1 MAKFT
6 AEDRQYISEKMS
18 DDVSRLGKLYK
29 AFKGEYEEM
38 SVPHGMVDDQ
48 VREGWEIVDIKK
60 SVTRIRRKKSI
71 SKQFEHQV
79 WCQFYELGFRC
90 LNIDDQFH
98 LRWGEGEKDRKQLDV
113 VAVGEEA
120 IFVVECK
127 AAAELKSAPSFKDE
141 AEALRLR
148 KQGVINA
155 LRQVYGQDKKV
166 KFIFATKNYNFAGCS
181 ADLERF
187 KEQKVYIY
195 DEKTQKYIDKL
206 IKNYKDSVLYQFYGL
221 MFRDEAINN
230 NRIEI
235 PAIEGNMGK
244 HKYYMFSIEPAK
256 LLKLG
261 FVLHRTAAND
271 FDLPTYQRLLVPK
284 RLKNITEFINGG
296 GFFPNSI
303 IINFNTNKKHK
314 LEFQAESKGQDTKS
328 RLGILKIPNVY
339 GMAYII
345 DGQHRVYGY
354 AGSEYK
360 DTNTIPVVAFVGMIP
375 EEQLNLFMEI
385 NQNQKAVSKDL
396 RLDLEEDML
405 WKSSKLDSKM
415 KALRSSIIKV
425 LANKKESPLYNMITV
440 GEDTACFSFTSF
452 DNAFSKATFIP
463 KATASR
469 FKEDSIRYSMYD
481 TTIHDDDT
489 AMRESRDKITDF
501 VIRCYSY
508 IKDNYPEFYDRNNK
522 YIMSIRGVVPY
533 ICLISDLRNHLIDKG
548 LLTNKSSSVECAD
561 AITKYLKALMEGL
574 KSLSNEEKD
583 RFLGIQGKMAET
595 IWLRTYQ
602 NLINKTFPEYN
613 PSKLIEWRE
622 TQDKELQEKGRKIGQ
637 SVVAE
642 IRKMVICQLEE
653 LFGEHWDLEINT
665 IKNACTKRANDQMA
679 KHHKE
684 GVDFEEIV
692 WTDMID
698 MSELKTIIERFWSRE
713 KEGASA
719 FKTFESIFSFDIGDG
734 FNTKAEKTKWLSVLS
749 SYKDMWS
756 SDTKGLNKSQIDK
769 LESISDFVFKKHT

>member
-1 MAKFT
+1 MAKLST
-6 AEDRQYISEKMS
+6 EQRQYIFDKMS
-18 DDVSRLGKLYK
+18 NDLSRLGKLHK
-29 AFKGEYEEM
+29 AYKGEYEEM
-38 SVPHGMVDDQ
+38 PVPPGMVEDQ
-48 VREGWEIVDIKK
+48 IKEGWEIKETKK
-60 SVTRIRRKKSI
+60 TVVRLRRKKTV
-71 SKQFEHQV
+71 SKQFEHQI

-90 LNIDDQFH
+90 LNIDDKFH
-98 LRWGEGEKDRKQLDV
+98 LKWGEGEHDHKQLDV
-113 VAVGEEA
+113 VAVGDEA

-127 AAAELKSAPSFKDE
+127 AASEFKSAPSFKDE

-155 LRQVYGQDKKV
+155 LREIYGKDKKV
-166 KFIFATKNYNFAGCS
+166 KFIFATKNYSFAGNS
-181 ADLERF
+181 SDLERF

-195 DEKTQKYIDKL
+195 DDKTQKYIDKL
-206 IKNYKDSVLYQFYGL
+206 IKNYKDSALYQFYGL
-221 MFRDEAINN
+221 MFRDEEINN

-256 LLKLG
+256 LLKMG

-284 RLKNITEFINGG
+284 RLKSITEFIKGG

-303 IINFNTNKKHK
+303 IINFNINKKHK
-314 LEFQAESKGQDTKS
+314 LDFQAESKGQDTKS

-354 AGSEYK
+354 AGSDYK
-360 DTNTIPVVAFVGMIP
+360 NTNTIPVVAFVGMMP

-405 WKSSKLDSKM
+405 WKSSKLDSRM

-440 GEDTACFSFTSF
+440 GEDTANFSFTSF
-452 DNAFSKATFIP
+452 DIAFSKSSFIP
-463 KATASR
+463 KATASK
-469 FKEDSIRYSMYD
+469 FKEESIPYAMYD
-481 TTIHDDDT
+481 TTEHDDEK
-489 AMRESRDKITDF
+489 AMCESKDRITDF
-501 VIRCYSY
+501 VIRCYSFV
-508 IKDNYPEFYDRNNK
+508 KDNYPVLYDRNNK
-522 YIMSIRGVVPY
+522 YIMSIRGVVPF
-533 ICLISDLRNHLIDKG
+533 ICLISDLRNFLIDKRF
-548 LLTNKSSSVECAD
+548 LNNKSSSIECVD
-561 AITKYLKALMEGL
+561 AITKYMKALMEGL
-574 KSLSNEEKD
+574 ISLSNEEKEKI
-583 RFLGIQGKMAET
+583 LGVQGKMAET

-602 NLINKTFPEYN
+602 DIINKEFPEYN
-613 PSKLIEWRE
+613 PPKLIEWRE
-622 TQDKELQEKGRKIGQ
+622 TQDEKLQEKGRKLGQ
-637 SVVAE
+637 SVVTE
-642 IRKMVICQLEE
+642 IRRIVISQLKE
-653 LFGEHWDLEINT
+653 LFGKHWDLEINT

-684 GVDFEEIV
+684 GVDFEEID
-692 WTDMID
+692 WTEMID
-698 MSELKTIIERFWSRE
+698 MSELKIIIERFWSRE
-713 KEGASA
+713 KEGVPS
-719 FKTFESIFSFDIGDG
+719 FRSFESIFSYDIGDG

-749 SYKDMWS
+749 SYKDLWS
-756 SDTKGLNKSQIDK
+756 SDTKGLNKSQIEK
-769 LESISDFVFKKHT
+769 LESIYRFIVR